1 MPNLCLTVYM
11 GLDAIKPVLEG
22 GGVANNTGADQP
34 ARPHSLVSAF
44 VICALEGSICL
55 LNIGE
60 I

>member
-1 MPNLCLTVYM
+1 MSDCIYGPRCDKTCP
-11 GLDAIKPVLEG
+11 GR

-34 ARPHSLVSAF
+34 ARPHSLVNAF